1 MSQTRSSRPLSDADI
16 VLRVAIVA
24 LTLATAYIHL
34 TLGGLLFTLNAIG
47 YLVGAAAMVVP
58 IALGVR
64 YRWLVRLGL
73 AGYAATT
80 IVGWAIDPIFYSTA
94 YVAKGI
100 ELALIALLAIDFFRR
115 DGNPIDRIRHE
126 IRSLLARPHGPA
138 SGRA

>member
-1 MSQTRSSRPLSDADI
+1 MSETRFSRPLSDADI

-47 YLVGAAAMVVP
+47 YVVGAAALVVP
-58 IALGVR
+58 IAIAVR
-64 YRWLVRLGL
+64 YRWLVRIGL

-80 IVGWAIDPIFYSTA
+80 IAAWVIQPIYYPTA
-94 YVAKGI
+94 YLAKAI
-100 ELALIALLAIDFFRR
+100 ELALITVLAIDFIRR
-115 DGNPIDRIRHE
+115 DGDPIERIRHE